1 MLIGVILPVFVA
13 VPLQQKNQN
22 DTYMDKQKVRPLDEE
37 RESRS
42 LLSNAVVILHLI
54 FGTLPILLV
63 VWAVD
68 KLMNGTLSPIIVWGI
83 GGIMILLALLRG
95 VFYGTSIW
103 RAHRSAYNALT
114 RLRLRIISHLQRLP
128 LGFFQERKVGDLV
141 NMINH
146 DVEQIEI
153 YLAHGLP
160 EILSATLFPALL
172 WVIIMVLDWR
182 LGLSLISLLPVAFL
196 LQMAVKTL

>member
-1 MLIGVILPVFVA
+1 
-13 VPLQQKNQN
+13 
-22 DTYMDKQKVRPLDEE
+22 MDKQKVRPLDEE

-54 FGTLPILLV
+54 LGTLPILLV

-68 KLMNGTLSPIIVWGI
+68 KLINGTLPPIIVWCI

-141 NMINH
+141 NIINH

-182 LGLSLISLLPVAFL
+182 LGLSLISLFPVAFL
-196 LQMAVKTL
+196 